1 MSSESFATSFFE
13 EHERDTMEGETR
25 LTEGGD
31 EGGWQ
36 KEEVDEKK
44 EEDRADACP
53 LYF

>member
-31 EGGWQ
+31 GGGRR
-36 KEEVDEKK
+36 KEEVEEEK